1 MVRLMSDA
9 GIRPQT
15 TQIRSG
21 DDALSRITGAQA
33 PSGIPVVITAPV
45 SNVPSAAPPPEADA
59 APIRRPG
66 ARPYAV
72 RLRRGLNPYPSDR
85 QDRHEPTLPFSGF
98 PSQ

>member
-21 DDALSRITGAQA
+21 DEALSRITGAQA

-45 SNVPSAAPPPEADA
+45 VERPKRSASSRGRRRPASATRRAPVRKSVFDA
-59 APIRRPG
+59 A
-66 ARPYAV
+66 A
-72 RLRRGLNPYPSDR
+72 
-85 QDRHEPTLPFSGF
+85 
-98 PSQ
+98 